1 MFKCKACAAKD
12 QHISDLKK
20 EIETLKAV
28 AYPHLMSNSAA
39 FMRSLE
45 ANKVL
50 GGELD
55 QINLEVHTEDHISDF
70 NSNWN

>member
-12 QHISDLKK
+12 AHLEALKK
-20 EIETLKAV
+20 EVETLRAV

-45 ANKVL
+45 ASKVL

-55 QINLEVHTEDHISDF
+55 QVEFTSEEDYTSQF
-70 NSNWN
+70 NREYN

>member
-12 QHISDLKK
+12 AHLEALKK
-20 EIETLKAV
+20 EIETLRAV
-28 AYPHLMSNSAA
+28 AYPHLMSNAQA

-45 ANKVL
+45 VNKVL

-55 QINLEVHTEDHISDF
+55 QIELTESEDHVSAF
-70 NSNWN
+70 NREYN